1 MVERSQK
8 KTSLCIA
15 FASTFLLLHILGYF
29 STITTTN
36 TTIHFTS
43 AQIVEEI
50 RQLNPQAIAV
60 IQKVLA
66 TKSNRHFPILLQLLD
81 LSTSALP
88 RNSKAELLS
97 KRVDTQQPIHDMD
110 RSNFNIWDI
119 PRTDVYQDWK
129 TPPGDLG
136 STLRENKRLGVVEA
150 AKIEARL
157 VVEAARLQLPIES
170 KPMESSDKS
179 IERNIEVTRFD
190 RRVERDRG
198 IQYNVLFHTKDRMPP
213 KYTAVHLTR
222 PFQALQI
229 SSIETT
235 SNLMIHIIVAVENRT
250 PQLLILMKSLSKMSK
265 YITLVVIDHCSTDDN
280 VRRVVERDDAT
291 KLKHTLY
298 LLAPRSIVR
307 FSRALMLDYG
317 IREIYKQN
325 KNAIFFTGTR
335 SKIEKMKNVVK
346 LCHIYT
352 RL

>member
-97 KRVDTQQPIHDMD
+97 KRVDSQPQQPIHDMD

-280 VRRVVERDDAT
+280 VRRVVERDVAT

-325 KNAIFFTGTR
+325 KNAIFFTGTFKNR
-335 SKIEKMKNVVK
+335 KNEKCSKIVSH
-346 LCHIYT
+346 LY
-352 RL
+352 